1 MKDFFTFYTDIRNMA
16 VPFTAFSLYHMLFLA
31 LAILLITTLFSYY
44 RRLDAGKQRRML
56 CQKASESKRIPELL
70 RCLLLPLAKILVIL
84 LSSIFKQAPA
94 NHWAA
99 CYLRPATHRNPK
111 R

>member
-44 RRLDAGKQRRML
+44 RRLDAGKQRRMQVIMAIYFLVEELRIQPGCFCFAMNRCGIRSCRWSFAL
-56 CQKASESKRIPELL
+56 CASI
-70 RCLLLPLAKILVIL
+70 
-84 LSSIFKQAPA
+84 
-94 NHWAA
+94 
-99 CYLRPATHRNPK
+99 
-111 R
+111 

>member
-44 RRLDAGKQRRML
+44 RRLDAGKQRRM
-56 CQKASESKRIPELL
+56 
-70 RCLLLPLAKILVIL
+70 
-84 LSSIFKQAPA
+84 
-94 NHWAA
+94 
-99 CYLRPATHRNPK
+99 
-111 R
+111 